1 MTFGVDIGDLV
12 RLVEVV
18 MLAVVG
24 VVFILVVLRP
34 LVAMIVA
41 VTPQVIARATAP
53 PESPSPTPGVPGLLA
68 LPAPP
73 DLAPGTPRALPA
85 PEVVSAPGMP
95 TIAGNLGAAIDI
107 GTVEGKVK
115 ASALRKIS
123 EIVENHPDEAVSII
137 RNWMYQK
144 Q

>member
-1 MTFGVDIGDLV
+1 MDSVDLV

-34 LVAMIVA
+34 LVAKIME
-41 VTPQVIARATAP
+41 VTPQVIARATTP
-53 PESPSPTPGVPGLLA
+53 PESPPPTPGVPSLLA
-68 LPAPP
+68 RPAPP
-73 DLAPGTPRALPA
+73 DLALGTPRALPA
-85 PEVVSAPGMP
+85 PEVASAPGMP
-95 TIAGNLGAAIDI
+95 TIAGSFGAAIDI
-107 GTVEGKVK
+107 GKVEGKVK
-115 ASALRKIS
+115 TSALRKVS
-123 EIVENHPDEAVSII
+123 EIVENHPNEAVSIL